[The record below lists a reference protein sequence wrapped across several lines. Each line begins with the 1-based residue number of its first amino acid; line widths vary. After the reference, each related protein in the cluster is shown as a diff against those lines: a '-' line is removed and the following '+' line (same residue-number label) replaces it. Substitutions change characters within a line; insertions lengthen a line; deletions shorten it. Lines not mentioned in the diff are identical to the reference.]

1 MSCCDQTGLMTVEQ
15 ALEKLLGAAKPTTEI
30 ETVPLMRALGR
41 VLAADQQSPVAVP
54 PADNSAMDGFALRF
68 ADTAADGETTLA
80 ISQRIPAGAVPAPLQ
95 AGSAARIFTGA
106 EVPPGAD
113 TVVMQEQ
120 CRWDEHQVT
129 IAAGIKADANIR
141 PRGQD
146 IEAGATVLC
155 RGHRLKPQDLGLLAS
170 IGIAQI
176 PVFRRLKVALLC
188 TGDELVEPG
197 QPLPPGHIYN
207 SNRYTLAGQLQ
218 ALGFEC
224 LDLGIV
230 ADSAAA
236 TEQALL
242 KAAAEADCI
251 LTSGGVSV
259 GEEDHVKAC
268 VDKLGSLD
276 LWRMAIK
283 PGKPLAFGQVRGT
296 PFIGL
301 PGNPASV
308 FVTFAIAA
316 RPYLLKSQ
324 GASDYLP
331 VPVPVTA
338 GFARKHSPKRQEY
351 LRARLVVDEQ
361 GTAQAELAG
370 NQSSGVLST
379 ASAGNGF
386 VIHRLGEA
394 INEGQ
399 TVPFLLFSELLF

>member
-15 ALEKLLGAAKPTTEI
+15 ALEKLLAAAKAPTDI
-30 ETVPLMRALGR
+30 ETVPLGEALGR
-41 VLAADQQSPVAVP
+41 VLAGDQSSPVNVP

-68 ADTAADGETTLA
+68 ADTVADGETTLA
-80 ISQRIPAGAVPAPLQ
+80 VSQRIPAGAVPEALQ
-95 AGSAARIFTGA
+95 PGTAARIFTGA

-120 CRWDEHQVT
+120 CRWDEAQVT
-129 IAAGIKADANIR
+129 IAAGIKPGANIR
-141 PRGQD
+141 PCGQD
-146 IEAGATVLC
+146 IEEGASVLHS
-155 RGHRLKPQDLGLLAS
+155 GHRLKPQDLGLLAS
-170 IGIAQI
+170 IGIANV

-197 QPLPPGHIYN
+197 KALPPGHIYN
-207 SNRYTLAGQLQ
+207 SNRYTLAGQLA

-230 ADSAAA
+230 ADNADA

-283 PGKPLAFGQVRGT
+283 PGKPLAFGQVQGT

-324 GASDYLP
+324 GATDYLP
-331 VPVPVTA
+331 IALPVMA
-338 GFARKHSPKRQEY
+338 GFSRPNSPKRQEY
-351 LRARLVVDEQ
+351 LRARLVLDEQ
-361 GTAQAELAG
+361 GRACAHLAG

-379 ASAGNGF
+379 ASTGNGF
-386 VIHRLGEA
+386 AIHRLGET
-394 INEGQ
+394 INEGDM
-399 TVPFLLFSELLF
+399 VPFLPFSELLF